1 MDGALCPSV
10 TAEPGVILLGVVQ
23 ADGRVGYVS
32 TPLRVDE
39 DFVRRV
45 EAEGNPAKRYR
56 FAGPCIEAGCA
67 HWQAGGCDLPDAVAD
82 LIAEREDDEALPHCS
97 IRSSCRWYRQ
107 SGQEACRSCA
117 LVLTDPD

>member
-1 MDGALCPSV
+1 MDDALCPST
-10 TAEPGVILLGVVQ
+10 TAEPGAILLGVVQ
-23 ADGRVGYVS
+23 GDGRVGYVS
-32 TPLRVDE
+32 TPLRIDE

-45 EAEGNPAKRYR
+45 ETEGNPAKRYR

-67 HWQAGGCDLPDAVAD
+67 HWQGGRCEVSDAVATHV
-82 LIAEREDDEALPHCS
+82 AERAPDESLPHCS

-107 SGQEACRSCA
+107 SGEEACRSCA

>member
-1 MDGALCPSV
+1 MDDALCPSA
-10 TAEPGVILLGVVQ
+10 TAEPGAILLGVIQ
-23 ADGRVGYVS
+23 GDGRVGYVS

-56 FAGPCIEAGCA
+56 FAAPCIEAGCA
-67 HWQAGGCDLPDAVAD
+67 HWQDGRCEVSDAVAAHV
-82 LIAEREDDEALPHCS
+82 AERAPEEALPHCS

-107 SGQEACRSCA
+107 SGGEACRSCA